1 VAGYG
6 IKQWRLDLKGD
17 GILVDTLSSGSG
29 DPDPSFTFNLK
40 QIGLGKIGLYE
51 NIMAEMVVADEKG
64 QALKVTGPSASVR
77 FIKRKERVS
86 QKVGYK
92 VLEKYA
98 LILFEYDSSK
108 IKGRNR
114 VIVGRIIERLKAF
127 PRAIVKIVG
136 HTDNIGK
143 EEYNLKLSE
152 RRAKAVYKQMIEAG
166 MTAGD
171 NTAHEGAGFL
181 KPLFDNALPEGRALN
196 RTVTVSLEYEKQ

>member
-1 VAGYG
+1 M
-6 IKQWRLDLKGD
+6 
-17 GILVDTLSSGSG
+17 LVTTLASGMG
-29 DPDPSFTFNLK
+29 DPNPSFTFKLK

-51 NIMAEMVVADEKG
+51 NIMAEMIVADEKG
-64 QALKVTGPSASVR
+64 QALKVTGPSAAVR

-98 LILFEYDSSK
+98 LILFEYDSSE

-114 VIVGRIIERLKAF
+114 VIVDRIIERLKAV
-127 PRAIVKIVG
+127 PGAIVKIVG

-143 EEYNLKLSE
+143 EQYNLKLSE
-152 RRAKAVYKQMIEAG
+152 RRAKAVYKQMLEAG

-171 NTAHEGAGFL
+171 NVTFEGAGPHE
-181 KPLFDNALPEGRALN
+181 PLFDNVLPEGRALN
-196 RTVTVSLEYEKQ
+196 RTVTVSLEYEQQ